1 MLEVRHKRSLR
12 WIDADDRR
20 IVEENGN
27 ISRSLVSM
35 DSRSSARPRFKER
48 ANTVCSFNWRYEKAA
63 RFNGN
68 EQNGN
73 WVIMH
78 SRLRWILVQW
88 ASLFADFRVFPHCVD
103 PRVYTV
109 WLISTWILW
118 SKNVRWL
125 KTYELIDQRHDYFL
139 TRTHSRIREIL
150 NRSFDTC
157 SIIHY
162 D

>member
-1 MLEVRHKRSLR
+1 
-12 WIDADDRR
+12 
-20 IVEENGN
+20 
-27 ISRSLVSM
+27 M

-68 EQNGN
+68 GQNGN

-88 ASLFADFRVFPHCVD
+88 ASLFADFRVFPHCVG
-103 PRVYTV
+103 PRVYTA

-118 SKNVRWL
+118 SNVRWL
-125 KTYELIDQRHDYFL
+125 ETYELMIKDLIIFLHVHIPTYVKYETVSVVRRYTIIEATISFETLCPLFWTDLYRDPGLKIVFQR
-139 TRTHSRIREIL
+139 IL
-150 NRSFDTC
+150 LKYRL
-157 SIIHY
+157 
-162 D
+162 